1 MKFLLCG
8 ALQRTIWDELH
19 YRRAAWLETRKFF
32 STGIT
37 IFLLMAS
44 AKIKEDWRMLGRSLL
59 HQGLVEQTSDGYAVL
74 KLNAL
79 SWEVMRRQRS
89 VSIAVTAVQTP
100 QQSPG
105 R

>member
-1 MKFLLCG
+1 MNYIIDVLRGSK
-8 ALQRTIWDELH
+8 
-19 YRRAAWLETRKFF
+19 TRKFF

-44 AKIKEDWRMLGRSLL
+44 AKIKVQRIMMLGRSLL

-89 VSIAVTAVQTP
+89 VSIAAVQTP